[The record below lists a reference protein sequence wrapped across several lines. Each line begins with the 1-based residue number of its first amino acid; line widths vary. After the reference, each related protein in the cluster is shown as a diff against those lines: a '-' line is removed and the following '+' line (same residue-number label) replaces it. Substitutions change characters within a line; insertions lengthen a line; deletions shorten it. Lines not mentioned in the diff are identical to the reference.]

1 MSTSRPPPI
10 RRRRARQPQRPCTSS
25 ARDPGGVVLVH
36 GASGAVGVSLLQQA
50 AAMGATVIGTASE
63 ENAALLARFGA
74 EHVAYGDGPADR
86 VRALA
91 PEGITAAVDCAGTD
105 EAVDT
110 SVELL
115 GGRTA
120 S

>member
-1 MSTSRPPPI
+1 M
-10 RRRRARQPQRPCTSS
+10 
-25 ARDPGGVVLVH
+25 
-36 GASGAVGVSLLQQA
+36 
-50 AAMGATVIGTASE
+50 IGTASE